1 MNIFN
6 FLSLNKI
13 KQPLFILIA
22 IGCSLVLQSFS
33 IEKEDTKIKN
43 STVVW
48 VGSKVTGSHEGTVDL
63 KSGSLE
69 FDNKVLTGG
78 EFVIDMSSI
87 ICTDLSGKGKASI
100 ERHLKSDDFF
110 SVEEFPTANLKIV
123 NVKKKGLDNYLVSA
137 NITIKD
143 VTQVIEFET
152 TVKGETAQAKL
163 IIDRTEFGIIYKSG
177 NFFEEL
183 ADKAIYDEFEMTI
196 LLNF

>member
-1 MNIFN
+1 
-6 FLSLNKI
+6 
-13 KQPLFILIA
+13 
-22 IGCSLVLQSFS
+22 
-33 IEKEDTKIKN
+33 
-43 STVVW
+43 
-48 VGSKVTGSHEGTVDL
+48 
-63 KSGSLE
+63 
-69 FDNKVLTGG
+69 
-78 EFVIDMSSI
+78 
-87 ICTDLSGKGKASI
+87 
-100 ERHLKSDDFF
+100 
-110 SVEEFPTANLKIV
+110 V

-196 LLNF
+196 KLKF